1 MAEHSRFWSFAVPVT
16 LGLAG
21 LLLSTSAVTAS
32 TLTTHDLRDDRRS
45 AVTDLITDR
54 QQAIAV
60 QQSRL
65 TKLRATMAA
74 AGAGDPQ
81 IAELQATA
89 RAEAAGAG
97 TLPVTGPALTVK
109 LDDAPHPQQE
119 QGLQT
124 LPGHPSADDLVVH
137 QQDVQAVVNA
147 LWAGGAEAMTIMN
160 QRVLSTTAVRCV
172 GNTLLLHGRVYSPP
186 FVVTAIGD
194 PSTMG
199 KALDAAPD
207 VTIYRQY
214 VAAYKLV
221 YGVSR
226 QAAVTLPGL
235 ATAPELV
242 YAKAGA

>member
-1 MAEHSRFWSFAVPVT
+1 MRGWSIAVPVT

-21 LLLSTSAVTAS
+21 FLFSTSAVTAS
-32 TLTTHDLRDDRRS
+32 GHDLRSDRRT
-45 AVTDLITDR
+45 AVTDLIIDR

-60 QQSRL
+60 QQARL

-74 AGAGDPQ
+74 AGAGDPRT
-81 IAELQATA
+81 ARLQA
-89 RAEAAGAG
+89 AAKAQAGPAG
-97 TLPVTGPALTVK
+97 TVPVSGPAVTVK
-109 LDDAPHPQQE
+109 LDDAPHPQP
-119 QGLQT
+119 GQT
-124 LPGHPSADDLVVH
+124 LPGSPSADDLVVH

-160 QRVLSTTAVRCV
+160 ERVLSTTAVRCV

-194 PSTMG
+194 QTRMG
-199 KALDAAPD
+199 NALDAAPD

-221 YGVSR
+221 YGVTR
-226 QAAVTLPGL
+226 QTSVTLPGVK
-235 ATAPELV
+235 AAPELA
-242 YAKAGA
+242 YAKAGAR

>member
-1 MAEHSRFWSFAVPVT
+1 VT

-21 LLLSTSAVTAS
+21 LLFSTSAVTAS
-32 TLTTHDLRDDRRS
+32 GRDLRDDRRT
-45 AVTDLITDR
+45 AVTDLISDR

-60 QQSRL
+60 QQARL
-65 TKLRATMAA
+65 TGLRATMAA
-74 AGAGDPQ
+74 AGAGDPRA
-81 IAELQATA
+81 AELQAAA
-89 RAEAAGAG
+89 RAEAPGAG
-97 TLPVTGPALTVK
+97 TEPVTGPAVTVK
-109 LDDAPHPQQE
+109 LDDAPHLQP
-119 QGLQT
+119 GQT
-124 LPGHPSADDLVVH
+124 LPGNPSADDLVVH

-160 QRVLSTTAVRCV
+160 ERVLSTTAVRCV

-194 PSTMG
+194 QTRMG

-221 YGVSR
+221 YGVTR
-226 QAAVTLPGL
+226 QASVSLPGL
-235 ATAPELV
+235 AAAPELA
-242 YAKAGA
+242 YAKAGAR

>member
-1 MAEHSRFWSFAVPVT
+1 MSKAWSIAVPVT

-21 LLLSTSAVTAS
+21 LLFSTSAVTAS
-32 TLTTHDLRDDRRS
+32 GRDLRDDRRT

-60 QQSRL
+60 QQARL
-65 TKLRATMAA
+65 ATLRATMAA
-74 AGAGDPQ
+74 AGVDDP
-81 IAELQATA
+81 
-89 RAEAAGAG
+89 RAEQLKAAAAAEATTAG
-97 TLPVTGPALTVK
+97 TVAMTGPAVTVK
-109 LDDAPHPQQE
+109 LDDAPHPQP
-119 QGLQT
+119 GQT
-124 LPGHPSADDLVVH
+124 LPGNPSADDLVVH

-194 PSTMG
+194 QTRMT

-221 YGVSR
+221 YDVTR
-226 QAAVTLPGL
+226 QGSVLLPGI
-235 ATAPELV
+235 TSAPELG
-242 YAKAGA
+242 YAMAGTQ